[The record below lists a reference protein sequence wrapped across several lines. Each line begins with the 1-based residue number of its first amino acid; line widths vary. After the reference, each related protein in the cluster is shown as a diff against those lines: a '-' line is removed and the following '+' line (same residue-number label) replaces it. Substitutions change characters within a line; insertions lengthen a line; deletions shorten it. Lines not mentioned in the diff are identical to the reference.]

1 MWWGLRDV
9 CFLLTLLDHAVL
21 RPSAPDPIRREV
33 NELWMSR
40 RIGRRMGIHWT
51 MMVPVI
57 SEEYL
62 VTVST

>member
-1 MWWGLRDV
+1 M
-9 CFLLTLLDHAVL
+9 L